1 MIPILDF
8 AKTLS
13 AARDVENAPSR
24 VAEVKRL
31 IESAEC
37 DAGTPAHDVI
47 GKNRVVPGVAC
58 STMDDGKRSGRKRNA
73 HEAALTRRRVG

>member
-8 AKTLS
+8 IERLS

-31 IESAEC
+31 IESA
-37 DAGTPAHDVI
+37 
-47 GKNRVVPGVAC
+47 
-58 STMDDGKRSGRKRNA
+58 
-73 HEAALTRRRVG
+73 